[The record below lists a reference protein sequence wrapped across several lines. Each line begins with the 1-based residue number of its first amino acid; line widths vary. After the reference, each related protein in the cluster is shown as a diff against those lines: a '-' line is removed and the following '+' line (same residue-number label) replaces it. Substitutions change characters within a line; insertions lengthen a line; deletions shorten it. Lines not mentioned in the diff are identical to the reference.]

1 MTQPDPKTDAH
12 GRVRRVFE
20 IYYRLTGYL
29 DRAAQWAIGAGILGV
44 FIMLV
49 LQVLVRYVLPFPL
62 PWVEEA
68 AVYLSAYVALIGASV
83 CLRAGYHLQV
93 ELLREM
99 LGPRAQLVL
108 LILQQLLVIGFALFI
123 VRYGYAFVELGR
135 GQTSPSTYFLVSHAR
150 MAMPIGGALLA
161 IQAVAVIGRAIIE
174 YGETK
179 QPPDMPPGV
188 EQPADM

>member
-1 MTQPDPKTDAH
+1 MTHADPDKRAQS
-12 GRVRRVFE
+12 RVRRIFE
-20 IYYRLTGYL
+20 TYYGLTGYL

-44 FIMLV
+44 FVMLV

-68 AVYLSAYVALIGASV
+68 AVYLSAYVALVGASV

-93 ELLREM
+93 ELLREL
-99 LGPRAQLVL
+99 LGPFAQLVL
-108 LILQQLLVIGFALFI
+108 LILQQALVIGFALFI

-161 IQAVAVIGRAIIE
+161 IQALAVIGRAVTD
-174 YGETK
+174 YNETN
-179 QPPDMPPGV
+179 QPPNLPPGAD
-188 EQPADM
+188 QPADM